1 MVHNPTTLPSKYALP
16 VKSTPK
22 VRIIT
27 SLSLAV
33 VLVSTVAWLGLGH
46 ITGSIKRVDA
56 FAGIKDRPVRAS
68 SAVNYLLVG
77 SDTREGLTKAEL
89 KALRVGSTA
98 SAAGARSD
106 TVLLVHIS
114 KSRDKAVIISL
125 PRDTLVTIPAHTS
138 TVTGKTVPPMQAK
151 LNAAFNYGGAP
162 LLIRVIESKTN
173 LRIDHYVE
181 INFAGFAHVVDA
193 LGGIQVCSKVNIN
206 DPKSHLVLSAGVHTL
221 DGIQA
226 LKYVR
231 TRDFD
236 GMGDLGRMQRQQ
248 QFMSSVLRKA
258 TSTGVLLNPIKMLNF
273 FNAALATVK
282 TDSALNSG
290 DLITLAKQMK
300 NLSASKV
307 RTLTVPLSNVNY
319 VVPYVGSTVLWDPV
333 LAPQLWQRLRD
344 DLPIVDVVTP
354 TPKAST
360 QSTAKATVK
369 STLKPSASASAT
381 PTFIDKFKTRTASE
395 NPCGALKY

>member
-1 MVHNPTTLPSKYALP
+1 MSAF
-16 VKSTPK
+16 
-22 VRIIT
+22 
-27 SLSLAV
+27 
-33 VLVSTVAWLGLGH
+33 AWLGLGH
-46 ITGSIKRVDA
+46 VTGSLKRIDA
-56 FAGIKDRPVRAS
+56 FAGIKSRPEKAS

-98 SAAGARSD
+98 SAAGKRSD
-106 TVLLVHIS
+106 TILLVHIS
-114 KSRDKAVIISL
+114 KARDKAVIISL
-125 PRDTLVTIPAHTS
+125 PRDTLVTIPEHTS
-138 TVTGKTVPPMQAK
+138 STGKVVPAFQTK
-151 LNAAFNYGGAP
+151 LNAAYNYGDAP
-162 LLIRVIESKTN
+162 LLIQVIEAKTN

-181 INFAGFAHVVDA
+181 INFAGFAHMVDS
-193 LGGIQVCSKVNIN
+193 LGGIQVCTKTNID
-206 DPKSHLVLSAGVHTL
+206 DPKSHLVLAAGVHTL
-221 DGIQA
+221 NGIQA

-273 FNAALATVK
+273 LNAAMATVK
-282 TDSALNSG
+282 TDSTLNSS
-290 DLITLAKQMK
+290 DFITLAKQMR

-307 RTLTVPLSNVNY
+307 RTLTVPLSNINY

-344 DLPIVDVVTP
+344 DLPIVDVATP
-354 TPKAST
+354 SPSASSSTKSTSKA
-360 QSTAKATVK
+360 TAKA
-369 STLKPSASASAT
+369 SASAST
-381 PTFIDKFKTRTASE
+381 SPVIIDKFKTRTASE

>member
-1 MVHNPTTLPSKYALP
+1 M
-16 VKSTPK
+16 KSTPR

-27 SLSLAV
+27 ALSLAV
-33 VLVSTVAWLGLGH
+33 VVVSAFAWLGLGH
-46 ITGSIKRVDA
+46 VTGSLKRVDA
-56 FAGIKDRPVRAS
+56 FAGLKSRPEKAS

-77 SDTREGLTKAEL
+77 SDTRIGLTKAEL
-89 KALRVGSTA
+89 KALRVGSVA
-98 SAAGARSD
+98 SAAGKRSD
-106 TVLLVHIS
+106 TILLVHIS
-114 KSRDKAVIISL
+114 KARDKAVIISL
-125 PRDTLVTIPAHTS
+125 PRDTLVTIPQRTDS
-138 TVTGKTVPPMQAK
+138 NGKVIAPFKAK
-151 LNAAFNYGGAP
+151 LNAAYNYGDAP
-162 LLIRVIESKTN
+162 LLIQVIESMTN

-181 INFAGFAHVVDA
+181 INFAGFAHMVDS
-193 LGGIQVCSKVNIN
+193 LGGIQVCTKTNIN
-206 DPKSHLVLSAGVHTL
+206 DPKSHLVLAAGVHTL

-273 FNAALATVK
+273 FNAAMATVK

-290 DLITLAKQMK
+290 DLITLAKQMR

-319 VVPYVGSTVLWDPV
+319 VVPYVGSTVIWDPV
-333 LAPQLWQRLRD
+333 LAPQLWQRLRE
-344 DLPIVDVVTP
+344 DLPIVDVVKPSPSP
-354 TPKAST
+354 TSST
-360 QSTAKATVK
+360 KSTAQ
-369 STLKPSASASAT
+369 ASASAKT
-381 PTFIDKFKTRTASE
+381 TASAAPTIIDKFKTRTASE